1 MKVINFLPVY
11 DENKIG
17 EYLVRVSGIP
27 GEQVLYLLR
36 RFQLRTWYYTPSIS
50 IPVFD
55 NRKCDANI
63 VSILKCYD
71 PVQKTFVFGGIT
83 ATITAKDI
91 AEISGCLMKGKR
103 ST

>member
-36 RFQLRTWYYTPSIS
+36 RFQLHTWYYTPSIS

-55 NRKCDANI
+55 NR
-63 VSILKCYD
+63 CYHI
-71 PVQKTFVFGGIT
+71 FALIF
-83 ATITAKDI
+83 A
-91 AEISGCLMKGKR
+91 GCCLCM
-103 ST
+103 